1 MVVIYVPNVQ
11 APTLGHFLCFIKNC
25 IHSHKCVIITLH
37 NILGRTCEQRTK
49 DIKCNDLCRIT
60 YKLIL
65 ISSIC
70 IYSKTHPIFT
80 DGYSFQ
86 DNEIIVIN
94 VRHNNNIS
102 KKLCFF
108 LQFNIHFLSCM
119 LSKYQFKRYLIISK

>member
-1 MVVIYVPNVQ
+1 MYKLLPLGTFFASSKTASTLTNVSSSHFIIYLEDAV
-11 APTLGHFLCFIKNC
+11 
-25 IHSHKCVIITLH
+25 
-37 NILGRTCEQRTK
+37 RTCEQRTK